1 MRFLFNLFAFL
12 SVLTFLG
19 LAACYG
25 MDMLS
30 GFKNVSVSGTE
41 LTITASPIE
50 RILLG
55 AWLVSMMFAVYFWS
69 RMNSRK

>member
-1 MRFLFNLFAFL
+1 MRSLFNLFAFL

-25 MDMLS
+25 LDMWS

-50 RILLG
+50 RILLL
-55 AWLVSMMFAVYFWS
+55 AWPASMMFAVYFWS
-69 RMNSRK
+69 RMSNRR